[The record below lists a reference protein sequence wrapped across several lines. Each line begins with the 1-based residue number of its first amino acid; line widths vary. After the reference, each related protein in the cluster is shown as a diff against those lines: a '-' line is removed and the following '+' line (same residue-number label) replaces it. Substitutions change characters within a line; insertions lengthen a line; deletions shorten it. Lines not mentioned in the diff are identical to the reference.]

1 MHGTYVF
8 QQIPSLFFTIIFI
21 YFSFF
26 LLLGLPLVLPN
37 LVFVYRV
44 KYCTHAV
51 ITSYYLLTYH
61 NERKLPVLS

>member
-8 QQIPSLFFTIIFI
+8 QQIPSLFLLLFLYT

-26 LLLGLPLVLPN
+26 LLPLVLPN

-61 NERKLPVLS
+61 SNNT